1 MRMRILW
8 RFVNVAGLKRDGAF
22 GSSFAGTPSFVSL
35 LVSRKFPSTNG
46 SSSRISEKEQRGT
59 MVAYVAPCMPRAA
72 ASSSPAASSSSSSS
86 LCLSEQPSASSS
98 HTLRSRSL
106 ITAVAYNV
114 HTSDLCSLRICNRI
128 MNLPPLSA
136 ASSDATAV
144 ANAHDAGE
152 KEVKLWG
159 GRFKE
164 TMTPAVEKFSES
176 VSFDKKLY
184 KDDLAGSRAHA
195 SMLSKQGLIS
205 EHDLEV
211 ILQGIDEI
219 ERQIEAGNF
228 MWRADRE
235 DVHMNIEAALIDLV
249 GESAKKLHTAR
260 SRNDQVVTDVRLW
273 CRRSIDQ
280 IINNIIELQ
289 VTLVNLA
296 ANNKGLVVPGYTHLQ
311 RAQPLLLQHLLLAYV
326 EQLERDAGRLN
337 DCRARLNYSPL
348 GSCALAGTGLPIDRF
363 ATAKALGFIAP
374 LRNSFGPGLLD

>member
-1 MRMRILW
+1 MWHPRPDADAHPVAIRECGRVKERW
-8 RFVNVAGLKRDGAF
+8 CFRF
-22 GSSFAGTPSFVSL
+22 FV
-35 LVSRKFPSTNG
+35 
-46 SSSRISEKEQRGT
+46 
-59 MVAYVAPCMPRAA
+59 C
-72 ASSSPAASSSSSSS
+72 
-86 LCLSEQPSASSS
+86 
-98 HTLRSRSL
+98 
-106 ITAVAYNV
+106 
-114 HTSDLCSLRICNRI
+114 RI